1 MYSSRTQGG
10 PLMNRLT
17 FPCLSVVVCFLLLLA
32 RRMHVSFSHAWSA
45 SKPKEKSEDTEMY
58 YSSHTFSGCSKNCQC
73 IFQQSFEKEPDFPE
87 ICEIRSKKCQE
98 KVLYLEL
105 WENAISQPVGD
116 IYWGKVNQPVT
127 TLEWTNTMPQ
137 EAPLKKAP
145 WQTYHMW
152 TVTAQSTDFSSLFDI
167 PMNLAFHWSAVNQV
181 IERENNS
188 QSLAESHSYKARHGN
203 ESLRKNA
210 RSRN

>member
-1 MYSSRTQGG
+1 MHSSRTQWG

-116 IYWGKVNQPVT
+116 IYWGKVNQPCDDT
-127 TLEWTNTMPQ
+127 WMDKHNATRGTIEKGTMANIPHVNCDCTEHRLQ
-137 EAPLKKAP
+137 FTIRHSNELGVSLKCSK
-145 WQTYHMW
+145 
-152 TVTAQSTDFSSLFDI
+152 SSD
-167 PMNLAFHWSAVNQV
+167 
-181 IERENNS
+181 REG
-188 QSLAESHSYKARHGN
+188 K
-203 ESLRKNA
+203 
-210 RSRN
+210 